1 MSTRR
6 RTHEPASTV
15 KPGLTPDRRRRLVE
29 NDEYA
34 AFIRRAVRAYGR
46 RVSTGD
52 IEALADLVALSLH
65 LDRAV
70 AEAVGGLRGTFRLV
84 VVYLR
89 FWYATLPATLLGWL
103 WWRYDWPGPA
113 LVVGGVAG
121 VAGVW

>member
-52 IEALADLVALSLH
+52 IEALADLVALSPH
-65 LDRAV
+65 VDHAV
-70 AEAVGGLRGTFRLV
+70 ADAVGGLRGFGYSWADLANRLGIT
-84 VVYLR
+84 R
-89 FWYATLPATLLGWL
+89 QAAQQRWSG
-103 WWRYDWPGPA
+103 RGD
-113 LVVGGVAG
+113 
-121 VAGVW
+121 

>member
-6 RTHEPASTV
+6 RTDEPASAV
-15 KPGLTPDRRRRLVE
+15 KPGLTSDRRRRGVE

-65 LDRAV
+65 VDRAV
-70 AEAVGGLRGTFRLV
+70 ADAVGGLRGFGYSWADLAHRLGIT
-84 VVYLR
+84 R
-89 FWYATLPATLLGWL
+89 QAAQQRW
-103 WWRYDWPGPA
+103 
-113 LVVGGVAG
+113 GGRG
-121 VAGVW
+121 D